1 MFEILMLMISV
12 GVQSAGEIG
21 GAAAAPQ
28 SLAQPAAQQA
38 PAGGTEPM
46 TLAVDA
52 AEAAPDAMPDA
63 SPDAM
68 PDASV
73 PDVSASRAE
82 QAPEPVAPPAF
93 LTPAEPQL
101 VAEPQVPTGK
111 FTTALEVKPILNATR
126 GNWITVREFNGR
138 DLLYVTHLWSWRC
151 GLLELR
157 VGLNGNPPEPWPLP
171 ECHMDAATPAA
182 ILDTDGLPYRDF
194 QPGSIAMI
202 EVQITYDDLT
212 TDRAKYNRQGIQ
224 IP

>member
-1 MFEILMLMISV
+1 MFEVLMLMISV
-12 GVQSAGEIG
+12 VVQSAGEIAG
-21 GAAAAPQ
+21 SAGAASQ
-28 SLAQPAAQQA
+28 LAQPAVQQT
-38 PAGGTEPM
+38 PADESNQMG
-46 TLAVDA
+46 LAEDVA
-52 AEAAPDAMPDA
+52 VTAPDATPDG
-63 SPDAM
+63 SEQQ
-68 PDASV
+68 
-73 PDVSASRAE
+73 AE

-171 ECHMDAATPAA
+171 ECHLDAATPAA
-182 ILDTDGLPYRDF
+182 ILETDGLPYRDF
-194 QPGSIAMI
+194 QQGSIAMI